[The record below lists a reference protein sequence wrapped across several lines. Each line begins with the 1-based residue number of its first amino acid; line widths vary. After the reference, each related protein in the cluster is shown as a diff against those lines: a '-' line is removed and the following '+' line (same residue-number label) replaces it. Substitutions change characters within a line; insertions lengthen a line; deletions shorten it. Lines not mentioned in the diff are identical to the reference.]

1 MRELT
6 WGRISSSSSDN
17 LVHALKNVRATW
29 TARHSFLPLVGIG
42 SASERSHGLISTRIG
57 GPVRQLPSGCR
68 FQESCLD
75 IAAQRPP
82 ASVHSG
88 GAACVSA
95 RPPSLA
101 SLALRQ
107 STRR

>member
-6 WGRISSSSSDN
+6 WGRISSSSSDS

-29 TARHSFLPLVGIG
+29 TARHSFLPLAGIE
-42 SASERSHGLISTRIG
+42 SDSERSHGLVSTRMG
-57 GPVRQLPSGCR
+57 GPVRQAALPGR
-68 FQESCLD
+68 RYQASCLD

-88 GAACVSA
+88 GAAFVSA
-95 RPPSLA
+95 RLPSRA

-107 STRR
+107 ST